1 MTDLESDLR
10 VRAIRVVVFDRDG
23 TLVEDVPYNS
33 DPGAV
38 VARPGAVD
46 AVHRLRARGLKT
58 AVATNQSGIG
68 RGIVTRHEVDA
79 VDARVDDIFGTFDDW
94 AVCPHGPDDGCRC
107 RKPAPGLL
115 LDVAAHLG
123 AGLHEVV
130 VVGDRRADV
139 GAAVAAGATGVLVV
153 SPSTE
158 HDAHLAADHVLASM
172 AQLPALFAAHDVEA
186 SR

>member
-1 MTDLESDLR
+1 MTGQEPGLR
-10 VRAIRVVVFDRDG
+10 ASSIRVVVFDRDG
-23 TLVEDVPYNS
+23 TLVEDVPYNP

-46 AVHRLRARGLKT
+46 AVRMLRARGLKT

-79 VDARVDDIFGTFDDW
+79 VDARVDDIFGTFDEW
-94 AVCPHGPDDGCRC
+94 AVCPHGPDEGCRC
-107 RKPAPGLL
+107 RKPAPGLV

-123 AGLHEVV
+123 ARLHEVV

-139 GAAVAAGATGVLVV
+139 GAAVAAGATGVLLI

-158 HDAHLAADHVLASM
+158 HDAHLAADHVLTSM
-172 AQLPALFAAHDVEA
+172 DQLPALLTAYDLEA